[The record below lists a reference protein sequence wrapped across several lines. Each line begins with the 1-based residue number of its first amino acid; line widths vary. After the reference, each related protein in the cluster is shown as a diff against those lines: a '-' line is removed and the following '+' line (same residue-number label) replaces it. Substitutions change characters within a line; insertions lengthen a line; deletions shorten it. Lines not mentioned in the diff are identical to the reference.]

1 MRGRGYVELDDELP
15 RLQHVLDVRCIAGKG
30 MKLGDRNAAPA
41 VGPKQ
46 THNGVERDKCD
57 REVGRVRGNA
67 GVRASEDGVHPVL
80 ATDRGTARARMALVA
95 GGETRIAE

>member
-30 MKLGDRNAAPA
+30 MKLGDRNAAPT

-46 THNGVERDKCD
+46 THNGFERDKRD

-67 GVRASEDGVHPVL
+67 GVRAAKDGVHAVL
-80 ATDRGTARARMALVA
+80 ATDRCASRAGTALVA
-95 GGETRIAE
+95 GDEA